1 MHGFQKELERSLS
14 HVMAAAT
21 TVLAAVLTVL
31 LLTGRID
38 GAGAILSIVLS
49 VMCAVCAILLAAQ
62 HTRLREL
69 EGQRVGQSVLDDFSR
84 TVQSE
89 GKRRRRLTNE
99 DLAFQILKTQA
110 ELQSLQQQISPHFL
124 YNTLET
130 IRAQALSEDAEDV
143 ATMIELLARLFRY
156 NISRSSEFA
165 TIRDEVENVSNYIRI
180 QNYRFHNK
188 FTFIKDL
195 DEIEDLMDRYYLP
208 ILSLQ
213 PIVENALH
221 HGLEKR
227 VGTGEITI
235 RAFKTDTHLILRI
248 EDNGV
253 GIDNEGLQKIRERL
267 HHHPNAAK
275 RDLNELGKNGIAL
288 VNVHQRIQLFFG
300 DRYGLSLSSVPN
312 SGTQVEYALPLEPR
326 LPPDREKQAN
336 EA

>member
-1 MHGFQKELERSLS
+1 MNSLQRWLGRYLAPI
-14 HVMAAAT
+14 AAAAAAALT
-21 TVLAAVLTVL
+21 AVLAAL
-31 LLTGRID
+31 LLTGRMQ
-38 GAGAILSIVLS
+38 GAGAAAAVALSAL
-49 VMCAVCAILLAAQ
+49 CAVCTIVLAAE
-62 HTRLREL
+62 RARPGEY
-69 EGQRVGQSVLDDFSR
+69 EGRRVEQSVLDDFSR
-84 TVQSE
+84 AVQSG
-89 GKRRRRLTNE
+89 GKRSRLTNE

-165 TIRDEVENVSNYIRI
+165 TIRDEIENVSNYIRI

-235 RAFKTDTHLILRI
+235 RAFKTDTHLILRV

-275 RDLNELGKNGIAL
+275 RDLSELGKNGIAL

-300 DRYGLSLSSVPN
+300 DRYGLSLSSVN
-312 SGTQVEYALPLEPR
+312 GAGTQVEYALPLEPR
-326 LPPDREKQAN
+326 LPPDQEKQAN

>member
-1 MHGFQKELERSLS
+1 MRGLQDKIKPYF
-14 HVMAAAT
+14 VPVGAAA
-21 TVLAAVLTVL
+21 AAALTVL
-31 LLTGRID
+31 LVFLFASGRFTGVS
-38 GAGAILSIVLS
+38 AVLSIVLAVLSAGCLILS
-49 VMCAVCAILLAAQ
+49 VLGQGRARRASGGRVEQ
-62 HTRLREL
+62 H
-69 EGQRVGQSVLDDFSR
+69 VLDDFSSA
-84 TVQSE
+84 VQ
-89 GKRRRRLTNE
+89 GGVARRRLTNE

-165 TIRDEVENVSNYIRI
+165 TIRDELENVSNYIRI
-180 QNYRFHNK
+180 QNYRFRNK
-188 FTFIKDL
+188 FLFLQDL
-195 DEIEDLMDRYYLP
+195 DEIADLMDRYYLP

-227 VGTGEITI
+227 VGTGEIVI
-235 RAFKTDTHLILRI
+235 RAFKTDRNLILRV

-253 GIDNEGLQKIRERL
+253 GVDGETLMKIRERL
-267 HHHPNAAK
+267 QHHPNAAK
-275 RDLNELGKNGIAL
+275 RNLNELGKNGIAL

-300 DRYGLSLSSVPN
+300 ESYGLSVSSLPG
-312 SGTQVEYALPLEPR
+312 SGTQVEFALPLTPR
-326 LPPDREKQAN
+326 LPPDREKQAH